1 MNNSP
6 SSFKKKTT
14 KLSVEEVTCSIDDEI
29 QHQVKMP
36 SKTSKAG
43 NFIRIFSSKMTSFD
57 DFPSTITF
65 FVKLFSTVP
74 TFGYKFVDRTFGNQ
88 LWNAA
93 SGGFIGKLTD
103 AKLLVESRP
112 FSAHRSLLV
121 ARSPVFAAMFS
132 SEMEEART
140 GEVLIN
146 DTDYGTFEHFLRFL
160 YEGEMKTWNS
170 SLRKKL
176 FALADRYQVETLMDI
191 CRPSRLSTDI
201 AGSIDVEEMMDAFFS
216 C

>member
-1 MNNSP
+1 
-6 SSFKKKTT
+6 
-14 KLSVEEVTCSIDDEI
+14 
-29 QHQVKMP
+29 MP

-57 DFPSTITF
+57 NFPSTITF
-65 FVKLFSTVP
+65 FVKLLSTVP
-74 TFGYKFVDRTFGNQ
+74 TFGYKFVDRRFGNQ

-103 AKLLVESRP
+103 VKLLVESRS
-112 FSAHRSLLV
+112 FSAHRSLLA
-121 ARSPVFAAMFS
+121 ARSPVFAAMFG

-146 DTDYGTFEHFLRFL
+146 DTDNGTFEYFLRFL
-160 YEGEMKTWNS
+160 YEGEMKNWNS

-191 CRPSRLSTDI
+191 CRPSSLSTDI